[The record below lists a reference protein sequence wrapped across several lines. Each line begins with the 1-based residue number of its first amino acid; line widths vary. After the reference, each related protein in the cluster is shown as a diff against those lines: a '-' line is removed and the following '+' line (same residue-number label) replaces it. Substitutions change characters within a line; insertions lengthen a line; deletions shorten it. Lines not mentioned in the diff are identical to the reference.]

1 MKKIGYILM
10 VVLIGSLVACGGTK
24 ASEKYL
30 SEGKALM
37 ENGEYDEANKM
48 FKLALVDDENNVE
61 AKELIEVSEG
71 FGKLKDM
78 KLNNDFTQ
86 YESILEKIKNLDA
99 LEAYKDELNKN
110 IEEID
115 KIKKETEKVQ
125 KEKEAVKKELG
136 DIDKLFDVGE
146 IDKIKERVGN
156 LLEKVETE
164 EVKKDINKR
173 LERADKVIE
182 DGKNKIK
189 NSSTAKELTYKG
201 VVNINGTAYDKVEKL
216 KGKKALKFVEA
227 GKEYIYIVKNEEI
240 YEARNGDIYFVNTGK
255 KVFDKAKYE
264 EELEIKK
271 IEEQKKANAE
281 IFNGLVYAEK
291 NKNGAQTMERDLK
304 FYGSEYDIMIEYST
318 WDLQYGN
325 NEDGSTVSPSDVT
338 KEMFDRGDILARGNQ
353 TLGRIMYQGESRWK
367 GDLKDGT
374 FCEIKKIGA
383 GKFKVTIGK
392 ESKTYTAK

>member
-10 VVLIGSLVACGGTK
+10 VVLIGSLVACGGVK

-30 SEGKALM
+30 AEGKTLM
-37 ENGEYDEANKM
+37 ENREYDEANKM

-71 FGKLKDM
+71 LQKLNEM
-78 KLNNDFTQ
+78 KLNSDFTQ
-86 YESILEKIKNLDA
+86 YESVLEKIKNLDA
-99 LEAYKDELNKN
+99 LEAYKDEFNKN

-115 KIKKETEKVQ
+115 KLKKENEEIE
-125 KEKEAVKKELG
+125 KEKKSVKKELEN
-136 DIDKLFDVGE
+136 IDKLLDLGEFDKVKGE
-146 IDKIKERVGN
+146 ADK
-156 LLEKVETE
+156 LLKSVKTE

-173 LERADKVIE
+173 IEKLDKIIE
-182 DGKNKIK
+182 AAKTKIK
-189 NSSTAKELTYKG
+189 DTSTAKDLTYKG
-201 VVNINGTAYDKVEKL
+201 VININGTAYDKVEKL
-216 KGKKALKFVEA
+216 KGKRALKFIEG
-227 GKEYIYIVKNEEI
+227 GKEYIYIIKNEEI
-240 YEARNGDIYFVNTGK
+240 YEARNGDVYFVNTGK

-271 IEEQKKANAE
+271 IEEEKIANAE
-281 IFNGLVYAEK
+281 IFNGLVYKET
-291 NKNGAQTMERDLK
+291 NKHGAQTMDRDLK

-338 KEMFDRGDILARGNQ
+338 KEMFDKGDILARGNQ
-353 TLGRIMYQGESRWK
+353 TFGRIMYQGERRWK

-374 FCEIKKIGA
+374 FCEIKKISA

-392 ESKTYTAK
+392 ESKIYTAK